1 MFANGLFA
9 AARSW
14 AYRWTGMV
22 FTLSILFLTV
32 MYNTVSAYQF
42 RVSWRYN
49 NNNNR
54 YMPLQIFYCICYSP
68 QTVGVIV
75 RLERENFHVLNMQG
89 KVVEARPQALQKRKD
104 SRYAVAL
111 DSEQN
116 TIQKKDIVKV
126 IDGPHAVSNFQGSVG
141 VFSNVTN
148 FFIPYS
154 NYIYGCYNLMV

>member
-1 MFANGLFA
+1 MM
-9 AARSW
+9 
-14 AYRWTGMV
+14 YT
-22 FTLSILFLTV
+22 TV
-32 MYNTVSAYQF
+32 PEYQF

-49 NNNNR
+49 DNSYLPMR
-54 YMPLQIFYCICYSP
+54 IFNLISYSP

-126 IDGPHAVSNFQGSVG
+126 IDGPHAVSNFSDIKRNL
-141 VFSNVTN
+141 SNVTN
-148 FFIPYS
+148 FFMPHS
-154 NYIYGCYNLMV
+154 NAVHECNNLVV